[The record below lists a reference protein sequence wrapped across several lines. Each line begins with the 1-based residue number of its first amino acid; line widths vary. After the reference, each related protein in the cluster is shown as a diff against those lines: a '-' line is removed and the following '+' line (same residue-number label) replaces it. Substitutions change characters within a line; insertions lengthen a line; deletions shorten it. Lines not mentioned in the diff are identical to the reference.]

1 MNDGDNDV
9 TRQILSGKKT
19 STRNSFRSAANEI
32 INDPKI
38 REGRIP
44 SQNQVARRRTVLG
57 MKPENVKLDDKQNT
71 TTRKSFK
78 KDDQIL
84 SPQRNQSNIDDQDLQ
99 NSLELNKRLSTTQN
113 NNLNIKQDILTKQ
126 AIEEVKDN
134 IEMFKMDINKYVSEL
149 REQQEKIELG
159 DVKQEIKD
167 LEENLTKDLRDTKD
181 QNDNDFRVIKEA
193 FLQFKEEVFQIINK
207 IVKNNEL
214 KVEALYN
221 EIKTYEDEV
230 NKRFVQLSDRQE
242 EYINTLKLILETTKD
257 KTTKQLVKQFLV
269 DDEDVYLRN
278 KERFAKE
285 FNERREKEKKNLEEK
300 EKQLLAIRL
309 QAQEKQLEREEAE
322 KEELNELKNEAENR
336 EKNLMQ
342 KKEEELIKK
351 YEELQK
357 KKDEEEYERHMKME
371 EDLLNYYN
379 NKEKEDYLKKL
390 EFMKNQAR
398 IAHKK
403 AVELLPS
410 QVKTEQ
416 NVKNVP
422 VQNIEMNINKIPNYE
437 NRLQNEKLSSETMS
451 LVPDSLISRIP
462 RKKKKKKY
470 YDDEEESEPKS
481 KKSKKTKKTKSTK
494 ITKKEEPPP
503 VVPEEPPI
511 KPEEIIQVQADDTP
525 QMLSLKEFVKLYTP
539 GEYDLKIFVKNSCK
553 NAIIG
558 ILKCQSF
565 AEVLDKNAQ
574 IGIMSEVTSES
585 VSQSVSELERK
596 KKTFNG
602 IVLLIIDKIKAI
614 FQGLT
619 DNVTEDNITNEIQE
633 FMQFVMNNDHFVP
646 YKFYSLF
653 EISRLMSNEGY
664 IKNVNSNQKKMIIGI
679 YIIGKILIYYYMME
693 FNFLREDDKEKIDD
707 DSKLN
712 LKIISSIIFHQLM
725 KMIKSVCKT
734 VSKID
739 NMRQKRNEQ
748 YKISRDIK
756 LFIEKIEKNFISGD
770 PDTDPGTIE
779 YIESELFQPKDFQK
793 LTKAMDKTKFSLS
806 KTIFAFITK
815 FANFIG
821 Q

>member
-1 MNDGDNDV
+1 
-9 TRQILSGKKT
+9 
-19 STRNSFRSAANEI
+19 
-32 INDPKI
+32 
-38 REGRIP
+38 
-44 SQNQVARRRTVLG
+44 
-57 MKPENVKLDDKQNT
+57 
-71 TTRKSFK
+71 
-78 KDDQIL
+78 
-84 SPQRNQSNIDDQDLQ
+84 
-99 NSLELNKRLSTTQN
+99 
-113 NNLNIKQDILTKQ
+113 
-126 AIEEVKDN
+126 
-134 IEMFKMDINKYVSEL
+134 
-149 REQQEKIELG
+149 
-159 DVKQEIKD
+159 
-167 LEENLTKDLRDTKD
+167 
-181 QNDNDFRVIKEA
+181 
-193 FLQFKEEVFQIINK
+193 
-207 IVKNNEL
+207 
-214 KVEALYN
+214 
-221 EIKTYEDEV
+221 
-230 NKRFVQLSDRQE
+230 
-242 EYINTLKLILETTKD
+242 
-257 KTTKQLVKQFLV
+257 
-269 DDEDVYLRN
+269 
-278 KERFAKE
+278 
-285 FNERREKEKKNLEEK
+285 
-300 EKQLLAIRL
+300 
-309 QAQEKQLEREEAE
+309 
-322 KEELNELKNEAENR
+322 
-336 EKNLMQ
+336 
-342 KKEEELIKK
+342 
-351 YEELQK
+351 
-357 KKDEEEYERHMKME
+357 
-371 EDLLNYYN
+371 
-379 NKEKEDYLKKL
+379 
-390 EFMKNQAR
+390 
-398 IAHKK
+398 
-403 AVELLPS
+403 
-410 QVKTEQ
+410 
-416 NVKNVP
+416 
-422 VQNIEMNINKIPNYE
+422 
-437 NRLQNEKLSSETMS
+437 
-451 LVPDSLISRIP
+451 
-462 RKKKKKKY
+462 
-470 YDDEEESEPKS
+470 
-481 KKSKKTKKTKSTK
+481 
-494 ITKKEEPPP
+494 
-503 VVPEEPPI
+503 
-511 KPEEIIQVQADDTP
+511 
-525 QMLSLKEFVKLYTP
+525 MLSLKEFVKLYTP